1 MGRQPAPGGTSCSPP
16 PPPRWSTSWL
26 SKLRLVG
33 ALAAAL
39 VLTLA
44 EPAHAAWQDAL
55 IAKKTVAQLPPDLIG
70 KFRGNQ
76 THSDHFRLLEQDGH
90 NLLVGARNVVYNIS
104 LSSLELQK
112 KLEWFSESKDIDMC
126 KLKGKSEEAC
136 QNYIRVLARKSETVI
151 FVCGTN
157 AYKPR
162 CRDYVISPD
171 GEYTVKEQ
179 VPGEGLC
186 PFDPKN
192 NSTAIFADGD
202 LYVATV
208 GQLSGADPLIYRKPL
223 RTEPFDLKHL
233 NAPNFVSSI
242 HYEDYV
248 YFFFRESAV
257 EYINC
262 GKTVYSR
269 VARVCTRDKGG
280 PHKFQQRWTSF
291 LKARLNCSVGGDIP
305 FYFNEIQSTSPIV
318 DGIYNGKEAKLIYSV
333 FTTPHNSISG
343 SAVCAFRV
351 EDIQRVFEGSFKGQ
365 DDINS
370 NWLPIVNSKV
380 PEPRPGQCVNDS
392 RTLPDVTLNFITE
405 HPLMDQAVPSH
416 FGRPILVHTGFQ
428 YRFTYIAV
436 DPQVETVSGKKYDVL
451 FIGTDTGRVLKAVNV
466 PRQQQSAG
474 GHPVLVEDVGVFQ
487 GAPVT
492 NLLVHRPQGRLVV
505 VTHSEIQAVPLFGC
519 QRYAATCADCV
530 ALQDPY
536 CAWDSDRSTC
546 VNPSLRV
553 RKKDS
558 YVQNIEEGWD
568 HRCGQGVLQ
577 GASGV
582 TASPPVS
589 VCPPCDCTCPP
600 PPTLPP
606 TSSPPP
612 TEVDDPDMAA
622 EEFNDLTRPQ
632 FFGRP
637 PSSNG
642 PLRSPHQYQGSGMD
656 DAAHPNSASRPLG
669 DGHEGAVA
677 GSSLH
682 GDQRTGGSSQFY
694 TAETLAIAVTTS
706 IVASLV
712 VGFISGYIFSRRCRS
727 DEEAEETCPPDD
739 YSRYLDRGGD
749 PHSEGFLS
757 STHNHAKPINLVL
770 NVPPKNG
777 KNANSSADNK
787 PLQKVKKIYL

>member
-1 MGRQPAPGGTSCSPP
+1 MGRLPARGACSPP
-16 PPPRWSTSWL
+16 PRWPTSWL
-26 SKLRLVG
+26 SPLRLAG

-39 VLTLA
+39 VLALA

-55 IAKKTVAQLPPDLIG
+55 VAKKTVAQLPPDLIG

-104 LSSLELQK
+104 LTSLELQK

-171 GEYTVKEQ
+171 GEYSVKEQ

-192 NSTAIFADGD
+192 NSTAIFAGPLSRRTDGD

-466 PRQQQSAG
+466 PRQQQSGG

-505 VTHSEIQAVPLFGC
+505 VTHSEIQAVPLFSC
-519 QRYAATCADCV
+519 HRYAATCADCV

-568 HRCGQGVLQ
+568 HRCGQG
-577 GASGV
+577 
-582 TASPPVS
+582 
-589 VCPPCDCTCPP
+589 
-600 PPTLPP
+600 
-606 TSSPPP
+606 
-612 TEVDDPDMAA
+612 
-622 EEFNDLTRPQ
+622 
-632 FFGRP
+632 
-637 PSSNG
+637 
-642 PLRSPHQYQGSGMD
+642 
-656 DAAHPNSASRPLG
+656 
-669 DGHEGAVA
+669 AVA

-682 GDQRTGGSSQFY
+682 GDQRTGASSQFY

>member
-1 MGRQPAPGGTSCSPP
+1 FVLLDRVVCLPRQEVTKSC
-16 PPPRWSTSWL
+16 WL
-26 SKLRLVG
+26 VSKRLSFGLV
-33 ALAAAL
+33 AAVEL
-39 VLTLA
+39 V
-44 EPAHAAWQDAL
+44 
-55 IAKKTVAQLPPDLIG
+55 G

-104 LSSLELQK
+104 LSTLELRK
-112 KLEWFSESKDIDMC
+112 KLEWFAKSEDIKMC
-126 KLKGKSEEAC
+126 KLKGKTEEDC

-162 CRDYVISPD
+162 CRDYEVFQD
-171 GEYTVKEQ
+171 GEYLIKEDK
-179 VPGEGLC
+179 PGEGLC

-208 GQLSGADPLIYRKPL
+208 GQLSGADPLIHRRPL
-223 RTEPFDLKHL
+223 RTEPSDLKHL

-242 HYEDYV
+242 YFEDYV

-318 DGIYNGKEAKLIYSV
+318 EGTYNGKDAKLIYSV
-333 FTTPHNSISG
+333 FTTPHNSLSG
-343 SAVCAFRV
+343 SAVCAFSL
-351 EDIQRVFEGSFKGQ
+351 EDVQRAFEGNFKGQ

-405 HPLMDQAVPSH
+405 HPLMDQAVPSY

-436 DPQVETVSGKKYDVL
+436 DPQVETVNGKKYDVL
-451 FIGTDTGRVLKAVNV
+451 FIGTDVGRVLKAVNV
-466 PRQQQSAG
+466 ASGATGGNQQQQSKG
-474 GHPVLVEDVGVFQ
+474 GPVLVEDVGVFES

-492 NLLVHRPQGRLVV
+492 NLLVHRNAREPRLIVV
-505 VTHSEIQAVPLFGC
+505 APSEIHSIPLFGC
-519 QRYAATCADCV
+519 QRYAGSCADCV

-536 CAWDSDRSTC
+536 CAWDTDNNAC
-546 VNPSLRV
+546 VNPRL
-553 RKKDS
+553 KWDS
-558 YVQNIEEGWD
+558 G
-568 HRCGQGVLQ
+568 
-577 GASGV
+577 GV
-582 TASPPVS
+582 TASPAVS
-589 VCPPCDCTCPP
+589 VCPACECTCPP
-600 PPTLPP
+600 SHP
-606 TSSPPP
+606 SPPP
-612 TEVDDPDMAA
+612 SSPLPALPTADEEEDSAA
-622 EEFNDLTRPQ
+622 EDLPAGCADDNDKIFGLNNAIKNTLGQLKLTGCILLGAPR
-632 FFGRP
+632 RRR
-637 PSSNG
+637 SST
-642 PLRSPHQYQGSGMD
+642 R
-656 DAAHPNSASRPLG
+656 R
-669 DGHEGAVA
+669 
-677 GSSLH
+677 
-682 GDQRTGGSSQFY
+682 R
-694 TAETLAIAVTTS
+694 TLAIAVTTS
-706 IVASLV
+706 IVSSLV
-712 VGFISGYIFSRRCRS
+712 VGFISGYIFSRRCRG
-727 DEEAEETCPPDD
+727 DEEADDACPADD
-739 YSRYLDRGGD
+739 YSHYLDRGGGGD
-749 PHSEGFLS
+749 PHAEGFLAAAHHHH
-757 STHNHAKPINLVL
+757 HNNAKPINLVL